1 MSRWDKS
8 NNVEYKGA
16 NIARRDLLETINYDN
31 AFNILQYIKYLY
43 EKGVDTQI
51 IYRFVAADFG
61 RFVIFLYEEM
71 NDKLFVEVTREDL
84 DRFIFYEK
92 KRSDISLSYFC
103 KIIYIIRR
111 FYDFLIAEGKAT
123 SNPANNVIQ
132 LLNYQRTKQDKHKK
146 ISTNYI
152 TDEQIGKAKNELPDH
167 LKLYMMFSVSTGA
180 KSEEVR
186 NLKWN
191 QVDLNERT
199 AKIGDS
205 ILYFSEEVSDLLKKE
220 CQYREDKNMYD
231 CGYVFRSHVKSNF
244 SKDKPI
250 GIQTLSI
257 WCKQIGEIIDIP
269 NLRHLDLRHS
279 TIKKLL
285 SATGSVGMT
294 SILTNYPYLNMKAKK
309 FFEES
314 NNNELLSKYKDIC
327 EI

>member
-8 NNVEYKGA
+8 NNVEYKGV
-16 NIARRDLLETINYDN
+16 NVIRRDLIETINYDN
-31 AFNILQYIKYLY
+31 AYNILQYIRDLC
-43 EKGVDTQI
+43 EKGNVKN
-51 IYRFVAADFG
+51 IYKLTGTDLCRFIL
-61 RFVIFLYEEM
+61 FVYEELD
-71 NDKLFVEVTREDL
+71 DKLYSEVTEEDIEK
-84 DRFIFYEK
+84 FIFYEK
-92 KRSDISLSYFC
+92 QRSDISLGSLC
-103 KIIYIIRR
+103 KIFNLIKR
-111 FYDFLIAEGKAT
+111 FYDFLIGENIVT
-123 SNPANNVIQ
+123 HNPAKKSARM
-132 LLNYQRTKQDKHKK
+132 LDLQRAKQEKHKK

-152 TDEQIGKAKNELPDH
+152 TDEQIDKAKNELPDY
-167 LKLYMMFSVSTGA
+167 LKLYMMFSLSTGA
-180 KSEEVR
+180 KNEEVR
-186 NLKWN
+186 NLRWN
-191 QVDLNERT
+191 HVSFTERT
-199 AKIGDS
+199 AKIDDS

-220 CQYREDKNMYD
+220 CQYREDNNMDD

-269 NLRHLDLRHS
+269 NLRHLDLSHS

-294 SILTNYPYLNMKAKK
+294 SILTNYPYLNMRAKK
-309 FFEES
+309 FIEES